1 MAQVQ
6 QQAALEAMVRTEK
19 RKLREYDTRENIEM
33 LARSQVF
40 GELCMRQKFMQ
51 DDDKSRQFIAA
62 RQAQVERSRRE
73 MQAQTLERQKMA
85 EMLGNMQ
92 RHGNVDA
99 DMMGSMAPSAPNSPR
114 PSSAIRAPRPHTAS
128 PRVASSSAAEAAA
141 EDSIR

>member
-1 MAQVQ
+1 M
-6 QQAALEAMVRTEK
+6 RTEK

-92 RHGNVDA
+92 RRGNVDA
-99 DMMGSMAPSAPNSPR
+99 DMMGSMAPSAPHSPR
-114 PSSAIRAPRPHTAS
+114 PSAAIRAPRPHTAS